1 MFTMDSLIWLL
12 LAVAIGFATIQR
24 AGDSGR
30 ALSERAHR
38 GICLAALA
46 AGVLVRLIG
55 LTSLPAGISAEE
67 ALVGVQ
73 AKSLWQT
80 GGFLFGQGLTAQ
92 LAQWEG
98 ETTGPLLAVLTAPF
112 VGLFGM
118 NKLTVRL
125 PLALLSCAAMPAAYG
140 LGEAV
145 SGRRAARWMLVIYA
159 LCPIFVLEA
168 RLTCGSCAALY
179 LLPIALCLMVRGLKR
194 PAALYGG
201 MAILALTAYAQDM
214 YFFIAPAVIAVCGV
228 IAAVS
233 GKRKRH
239 ALLAAALG
247 LLLCV
252 PAMLTACV
260 NLTGAEGMTLLGFIQ
275 IPKLEGFE
283 KAFVTEKL
291 ARDTLGQTM
300 LDQLWT
306 VLVGGVFQVL
316 RHENIDPAMY
326 TPNGMLALFTLSLP
340 MMALGAMAMFA
351 RRMDGRRVQGEKA
364 AARAMVEAAFVVTL
378 VCLVLFGS
386 IGLLD
391 YSGTTGLFDHSAL
404 ILFDALLMA
413 AGLCTIE
420 RKSLKCAAAMGAL
433 MAVNFALLA
442 AMLFGGSYQ
451 ENANVYFQG
460 FEQLSIR
467 AAEIQR
473 ETGAKI
479 NVTSNIY
486 PHIQPSGGAEM
497 MFLYAT
503 DADMRAA
510 EAERG
515 ERYEVMYVSEDTQP
529 EQGQIYLAK
538 TDEIAGWDF
547 DGFEYEE
554 SEGYSL
560 IYPAK

>member
-12 LAVAIGFATIQR
+12 LAVAVGFAAIQR

-30 ALSERAHR
+30 ALSERTHR

-179 LLPIALCLMVRGLKR
+179 LLPIALCLMVRGLKK

-201 MAILALTAYAQDM
+201 MALLALTAYAQDM

-260 NLTGAEGMTLLGFIQ
+260 NLTGAESMTLLGFIQ

-420 RKSLKCAAAMGAL
+420 RKNLKCASAMGTL